1 MNRPFRRAKESKVVA
16 PASSVTEPVED
27 NEGGQTR
34 TKRRV
39 VVRGVTL
46 TTSTLILLVVFGLP
60 WVWWRLPRFDV
71 RGTGWSRLGSVCT
84 IWGVAVQPGNAVIA
98 DSQSGSGRSC
108 QTAPVLSLWRSQR

>member
-1 MNRPFRRAKESKVVA
+1 MTALAQSQPVPARRP
-16 PASSVTEPVED
+16 
-27 NEGGQTR
+27 G
-34 TKRRV
+34 
-39 VVRGVTL
+39 GVTQEV
-46 TTSTLILLVVFGLP
+46 TWVQIIAKAPVMAGLP

-84 IWGVAVQPGNAVIA
+84 IWGVAVKPGNAVIA